1 MSLITR
7 PVIGKVTKMREF
19 IDVYDRYG
27 NLKGYIKERQDL
39 AVDEYLL
46 SVHIYLYNDKQQLIL
61 QRRAL
66 CKKEMPGV
74 WCVTGGVVTTK
85 ETSIHAAKR
94 EVNEELGIVIND
106 DKICYLGRC
115 FNNDYLVDIFCA
127 QCDILLSH
135 YKLKSDEV
143 MDIKLMDL
151 DDALPYLNTLSYN
164 QSSYL
169 NIINT
174 KLHSCIIKTVVF

>member
-1 MSLITR
+1 MC
-7 PVIGKVTKMREF
+7 EF
-19 IDVYDRYG
+19 VDVYDQDG
-27 NLKGYIKERQDL
+27 ILKGYIKERQDL

-46 SVHIYLYNDKQQLIL
+46 SVHIYLYNDKQKLIL

-74 WCVTGGVVTTK
+74 WCVTGGVVATK

-94 EVNEELGIVIND
+94 EVSEELGIVIND

-127 QCDILLSH
+127 QCDTPLDH
-135 YKLKSDEV
+135 YKLKKDEV
-143 MDIKLMDL
+143 MDVKLMAFE
-151 DDALPYLNTLSYN
+151 DALPYINSLIYN
-164 QSSYL
+164 ETSYL
-169 NIINT
+169 SIINA
-174 KLHSCIIKTVVF
+174 KLHACIIKTVRK